1 MLTTA
6 AESGERHSAEGVHNR
21 VTISALT
28 GEPRTNPRYPQ
39 PTQSEAQIFPAVPD
53 LPAVDWTSNPIRAG
67 SEREA
72 ELMARQR
79 IDDAL
84 NQPYSFRCR

>member
-1 MLTTA
+1 VTTRTYSYQA
-6 AESGERHSAEGVHNR
+6 YE
-21 VTISALT
+21 ISITHFPPLW
-28 GEPRTNPRYPQ
+28 
-39 PTQSEAQIFPAVPD
+39 EAQIYPAVPD

-72 ELMARQR
+72 ELMAQQR

-84 NQPYSFRCR
+84 KHRTASGAGTSVGSKKRH

>member
-1 MLTTA
+1 MTA
-6 AESGERHSAEGVHNR
+6 STYSYQAYEISIMR
-21 VTISALT
+21 V
-28 GEPRTNPRYPQ
+28 PPFW
-39 PTQSEAQIFPAVPD
+39 EAQIYPAVPD
-53 LPAVDWTSNPIRAG
+53 LPAVDWSSNPIRAG

-84 NQPYSFRCR
+84 KQPYGFRCR

>member
-1 MLTTA
+1 MPT
-6 AESGERHSAEGVHNR
+6 SAYSYRAYEIPIMHV
-21 VTISALT
+21 
-28 GEPRTNPRYPQ
+28 PPFW
-39 PTQSEAQIFPAVPD
+39 EAQIYPAAPD
-53 LPAVDWTSNPIRAG
+53 LPAIDWTSNPIRAG

-84 NQPYSFRCR
+84 EPRPYSFRCR